1 MNRAEEDYVKIIYLN
16 TIEKNVDL
24 VKVQDVSSLLNVTIQ
39 TAHEMIKK
47 LEKNKLLSYLPYKGV
62 KLTKKGI
69 VEAERMIRAHRVLE
83 VFLTDTLG
91 FSWAEVHQDA
101 ELLEHAA
108 SKEVIDALY
117 NFLGKP
123 KYDPHGHPIPSVD
136 RTGYSLSM
144 TSIYNL
150 NEGEQFTICRVDEN
164 ASLLNYLDEN
174 NIKIGDT
181 FTIKSKNKS
190 LGIIEIKNKQTY
202 TINSHIAKMIY
213 VK

>member
-1 MNRAEEDYVKIIYLN
+1 MNRAEEDYVKTIYLN
-16 TIEKNVDL
+16 TIEKNIDL
-24 VKVQDVSSLLNVTIQ
+24 VKLQDVSSLLNVTIQ

-47 LEKNKLLSYLPYKGV
+47 LEKNKMVSYLPYKGV

-69 VEAERMIRAHRVLE
+69 IEAERMIRSHRVLE

-91 FSWAEVHQDA
+91 FNWAEVHQDA

-108 SKEVIDALY
+108 SKKVIDALY

-123 KYDPHGHPIPSVD
+123 KYDPHGHPIPTLE

-150 NEGEQFTICRVDEN
+150 EVGAKFTICRVEEN
-164 ASLLNYLDEN
+164 PALLNYLDQN
-174 NIKIGDT
+174 NIKIGDC
-181 FTIKSKNKS
+181 FTIINKNKS
-190 LGIIEIKNKQTY
+190 LGIIEIKKQETY

-213 VK
+213 IK